1 MKPTAGFTYNLVVL
15 FLYYSLLPSSRDRF
29 ARRVDA
35 GHNRWFAMKYDVI
48 IVGAGHSGIEASLA
62 AARMGASTLML
73 TLNLDHIGQMS
84 CNPAIGGI
92 GKGHLVREIDALGGE
107 MGLATDETGIQFR
120 FLNTRKGPAVRAR
133 RAQADK
139 AAYRA
144 RSKRVLER
152 TANLQVRQASVE
164 RLIVEDGAVRG
175 VESQIGEVFEA
186 PTVILTT
193 GTFLK
198 GLVHIGMKNYSAGR
212 AGDFA
217 AMGLSDHLAQ
227 LGFRIGRLKTGTCP
241 RLDAR
246 TIDYSALEIQPGDEP
261 PPPFS
266 FRTERITQAQI
277 PCHLTFTNLR
287 THEII
292 RGGIDRSPMYSGVI
306 QSKGPRYCPSVED
319 KVMRFRDKER
329 HQIFLEP
336 EGRDTIEVYPNG
348 LSTSLPLDVQLAMV
362 RSIAGLEQAEIMRPG
377 YAIEYDFS
385 DPTQL
390 TPSLETKLVRGLFFA
405 GQINGTTGYEEAGAQ
420 GLIAGINA
428 ALKVRGGPAL
438 ILRRDQAYIGVMIDD
453 LVTRGIGGEPY
464 RMFTSRAE
472 YRLLLREDNADRR
485 LSHIGER
492 LGLLD
497 ASAGARVRAKTE
509 AVSREIERLKSALI
523 PASDEVNSAI
533 VAHGSTPIA
542 QPVRAIELL
551 KRPEI
556 GYDALIKMS
565 GVTST
570 LNLDE
575 AAELETEIK
584 YEGYVRRQVEAV
596 ERFARLEDTT
606 IPDWVDFKVV
616 MGLSTE
622 VSERLCAVRPRSLGQ
637 AARMPGITPAAISI
651 LAVHIKSRRDRNA
664 RAI

>member
-1 MKPTAGFTYNLVVL
+1 MI
-15 FLYYSLLPSSRDRF
+15 
-29 ARRVDA
+29 
-35 GHNRWFAMKYDVI
+35 YDVI
-48 IVGAGHSGIEASLA
+48 VVGAGHAGIEASLA

-107 MGLATDETGIQFR
+107 MGLAIDETGIQFR

-152 TANLQVRQASVE
+152 TEHLQIRQASVE
-164 RLIVEDGAVRG
+164 RLLVEDGKVRG

-186 PTVILTT
+186 ATVILTT

-198 GLVHIGMKNYSAGR
+198 GLVHIGMQNYSAGR

-217 AMGLSDHLAQ
+217 AMGLSGALAE
-227 LGFRIGRLKTGTCP
+227 LGFSIGRLKTGTCP
-241 RLDAR
+241 RLDSR
-246 TIDYSALEIQPGDEP
+246 TIDYSELEIQPGDVP

-266 FRTERITQAQI
+266 FRTERISREQI
-277 PCHLTFTNLR
+277 PCHLTFTNSR
-287 THEII
+287 THEVI

-319 KVMRFRDKER
+319 KVMRFHDKER

-336 EGRDTIEVYPNG
+336 EGLDTVEVYPNG
-348 LSTSLPLDVQLAMV
+348 LSTSLPLDVQFAMV
-362 RSIAGLEQAEIMRPG
+362 RTIHGLEHTEIMRPG

-390 TPSLETKLVRGLFFA
+390 TPSLETKLVGGLFFA
-405 GQINGTTGYEEAGAQ
+405 GQLNGTTGYEEAGAQ
-420 GLIAGINA
+420 GLLAGINA
-428 ALKVRGGPAL
+428 ALQVRGEPAL

-485 LSHIGER
+485 LSQIGYD
-492 LGLLD
+492 LDLLP
-497 ASAGARVRAKTE
+497 
-509 AVSREIERLKSALI
+509 SRNYLEFKRKDMEIEGELKRLSLTR
-523 PASDEVNSAI
+523 
-533 VAHGSTPIA
+533 HGT
-542 QPVRAIELL
+542 ELLSQIL
-551 KRPEI
+551 KRPECN
-556 GYDALIKMS
+556 YSKLPNRNDLLS
-565 GVTST
+565 G
-570 LNLDE
+570 
-575 AAELETEIK
+575 
-584 YEGYVRRQVEAV
+584 
-596 ERFARLEDTT
+596 
-606 IPDWVDFKVV
+606 
-616 MGLSTE
+616 E
-622 VSERLCAVRPRSLGQ
+622 V
-637 AARMPGITPAAISI
+637 
-651 LAVHIKSRRDRNA
+651 
-664 RAI
+664 

>member
-1 MKPTAGFTYNLVVL
+1 MN
-15 FLYYSLLPSSRDRF
+15 
-29 ARRVDA
+29 
-35 GHNRWFAMKYDVI
+35 YDVI
-48 IVGAGHSGIEASLA
+48 IVGAGHAGIEAALA

-164 RLIVEDGAVRG
+164 RLIVADGAVRG

-217 AMGLSDHLAQ
+217 AMGLSEHLAQ

-266 FRTERITQAQI
+266 FRTARITQEQI
-277 PCHLTFTNLR
+277 PCHLTWTNAR

-319 KVMRFRDKER
+319 KVMRFRDKLR

-362 RSIAGLEQAEIMRPG
+362 RSIVGLEQAEIMRPG

-390 TPSLETKLVRGLFFA
+390 TSSLETKLVHGLFFA

-428 ALKVRGGPAL
+428 ALKVRGEPEL
-438 ILRRDQAYIGVMIDD
+438 ILGRDQAYIGVMIDD

-485 LSHIGER
+485 LSSIGER
-492 LGLLD
+492 LNLLD

-509 AVSREIERLKSALI
+509 AVRAEIERLKIALI
-523 PASDEVNSAI
+523 PASDEVNAAI
-533 VAHGSTPIA
+533 IAHGSTPIA

-556 GYDALIKMS
+556 GYDALIEMS
-565 GVTST
+565 GVAST

-606 IPDWVDFKVV
+606 IPDWVDFKGV

>member
-1 MKPTAGFTYNLVVL
+1 
-15 FLYYSLLPSSRDRF
+15 
-29 ARRVDA
+29 
-35 GHNRWFAMKYDVI
+35 
-48 IVGAGHSGIEASLA
+48 
-62 AARMGASTLML
+62 
-73 TLNLDHIGQMS
+73 MS
-84 CNPAIGGI
+84 CNPAVGGI

-186 PTVILTT
+186 PTVVLTT

-266 FRTERITQAQI
+266 FRTARIAQDQI
-277 PCHLTFTNLR
+277 ACHLTFTNAH
-287 THEII
+287 THQII
-292 RGGIDRSPMYSGVI
+292 RGAIDRSPIYSGVI

-428 ALKVRGGPAL
+428 ALQVRGEAAL

-485 LSHIGER
+485 LSPIGER

-509 AVSREIERLKSALI
+509 AVRREIERLKSALI
-523 PASDEVNSAI
+523 PASDEVNGAI
-533 VAHGSTPIA
+533 AALGSTSIA

-556 GYDALIKMS
+556 GYHALIKMG
-565 GVTST
+565 GVEST

-584 YEGYVRRQVEAV
+584 YEGYVRRQVETV
-596 ERFARLEDTT
+596 ERLSRLEDAT
-606 IPDWVDFKVV
+606 IPEWVDFKGV

-622 VSERLCAVRPRSLGQ
+622 VSERLSAVRPRSLGQ

-651 LAVHIKSRRDRNA
+651 LAIHIKSRRDRNA

>member
-1 MKPTAGFTYNLVVL
+1 
-15 FLYYSLLPSSRDRF
+15 
-29 ARRVDA
+29 
-35 GHNRWFAMKYDVI
+35 
-48 IVGAGHSGIEASLA
+48 
-62 AARMGASTLML
+62 
-73 TLNLDHIGQMS
+73 
-84 CNPAIGGI
+84 
-92 GKGHLVREIDALGGE
+92 
-107 MGLATDETGIQFR
+107 MGLAIDETGIQFR

-152 TANLQVRQASVE
+152 IENLQIRQASVE
-164 RLIVEDGAVRG
+164 RLVVEDGKVRG
-175 VESQIGEVFEA
+175 VESQIGEIFEGPA
-186 PTVILTT
+186 VILTT

-198 GLVHIGMKNYSAGR
+198 GLVHIGLKNYSAGR

-217 AMGLSDHLAQ
+217 AMGLSGALAE
-227 LGFRIGRLKTGTCP
+227 LGFSIGRLKTGTCP
-241 RLDAR
+241 RLDSR
-246 TIDYSALEIQPGDEP
+246 TIDYSQLEIQPGDVP

-266 FRTERITQAQI
+266 FRTTKIAREQI
-277 PCHLTFTNLR
+277 PCHLTYTNSR

-292 RGGIDRSPMYSGVI
+292 RGAIDRSPMYSGVI

-319 KVMRFRDKER
+319 KVMRFPIKER

-336 EGRDTIEVYPNG
+336 EGRDTVEVYPNG

-390 TPSLETKLVRGLFFA
+390 TPSLETKLVGGLFFA
-405 GQINGTTGYEEAGAQ
+405 GQINGTTGYEEAAGQ

-428 ALKVRGGPAL
+428 ALHVRDEPAL

-485 LSHIGER
+485 LSSIGER

-497 ASAGARVRAKTE
+497 ASAGARVRAKTD
-509 AVSREIERLKSALI
+509 AVRIEIERLSVASI
-523 PASDEVNSAI
+523 APSDEVNEILAGAGATAI
-533 VAHGSTPIA
+533 T
-542 QPVRAIELL
+542 QTVRAIELL

-556 GYDALIKMS
+556 DYI
-565 GVTST
+565 T
-570 LNLDE
+570 LLKIERRLDSSDRLDPDE
-575 AAELETEIK
+575 AAELETEVK
-584 YEGYVRRQVEAV
+584 YEGYVRRQADAI
-596 ERFARLEDTT
+596 ERFKRMEDTE
-606 IPDWVDFKVV
+606 IPEWLDFSGVT
-616 MGLSTE
+616 GLSTE
-622 VSERLCAVRPRSLGQ
+622 VSERLMRVRPRSLGQ

-651 LAVHIKSRRDRNA
+651 IAVHIKSRRDRNA